1 MRTGCDALEP
11 CIFLTCLRNLLPCRR
26 WSLPWAACASSDG
39 HPSPAVLLPPFPW
52 QSSAM
57 ETLCHKSE
65 SCWMPRG
72 TATLKTAGDGKRS
85 SSERFECSQ
94 FWLPSPP
101 FFTLFVSSLP
111 WQLTAGSIF
120 FVSRYGD
127 GLPVPSG
134 NTPRPQPRWWSYKW
148 RHEGL
153 FFTNT
158 VSFFLA
164 WPEREHVSGALVL
177 LPFSFNLSSALVN
190 GMFLVLEMFL
200 VYLCTALHTI
210 RKAVGFILN
219 AMFCCHYGGG
229 SLFYCHRTT
238 SVVK

>member
-1 MRTGCDALEP
+1 MWCPRTLHIFDMLKESVTLQTLESSMGSMRIVWRAPVASSIAPTFPVA
-11 CIFLTCLRNLLPCRR
+11 ILRNGESVPQVWELLNAT
-26 WSLPWAACASSDG
+26 WDG
-39 HPSPAVLLPPFPW
+39 NLEDSWWRKTQFLRAFWMFPVLTPL
-52 QSSAM
+52 
-57 ETLCHKSE
+57 
-65 SCWMPRG
+65 
-72 TATLKTAGDGKRS
+72 
-85 SSERFECSQ
+85 
-94 FWLPSPP
+94 PP